1 MFSESVDDILDE
13 LNYVKSLVATATEW
27 GLEAEVV
34 TFALKY
40 MKENPDLSISDA
52 IESGYIEWIK

>member
-1 MFSESVDDILDE
+1 MELEELKIVDRVIK
-13 LNYVKSLVATATEW
+13 NASGY

-40 MKENPDLSISDA
+40 MKENPQLSIVEA
-52 IESGYIEWIK
+52 IIAGYEEWVK

>member
-1 MFSESVDDILDE
+1 ME
-13 LNYVKSLVATATEW
+13 LEELKIVGNAIKHASGY

-40 MKENPDLSISDA
+40 MKEDPQLSIVEA
-52 IESGYIEWIK
+52 IKYAYEEWVK